1 MESVKGVGPGGPHD
15 HASGQEQNGGPGQ
28 DQDGGPG
35 PEQNGGPGQE
45 QDGGPGPEQNGG
57 PGQEQDGGPGP
68 EQNSGP
74 GQEQDGGPGPEQN
87 SGPGQ
92 DGGPSRPKAENPADL
107 ARLFLDRANA
117 GDVAGV
123 VALYEADAVLAFPP
137 GQITVGADAIREVY
151 ERFLSQRPTLTSAGQ
166 SEPLVNKDV
175 ALTSTR
181 LPGGGATVE
190 VARRQPDGTWLWAV
204 DQPRIA

>member
-1 MESVKGVGPGGPHD
+1 MKGAQGVGPGGSHD
-15 HASGQEQNGGPGQ
+15 HAPGREQNS
-28 DQDGGPG
+28 
-35 PEQNGGPGQE
+35 
-45 QDGGPGPEQNGG
+45 
-57 PGQEQDGGPGP
+57 GPGP

-74 GQEQDGGPGPEQN
+74 GL
-87 SGPGQ
+87 
-92 DGGPSRPKAENPADL
+92 PKAENPADL

-151 ERFLSQRPTLTSAGQ
+151 EQFLSQRPTLTSAGQ

-204 DQPRIA
+204 DQPRII

>member
-1 MESVKGVGPGGPHD
+1 MEGVKGVGPGGPHD
-15 HASGQEQNGGPGQ
+15 HASG
-28 DQDGGPG
+28 
-35 PEQNGGPGQE
+35 PEQNS
-45 QDGGPGPEQNGG
+45 
-57 PGQEQDGGPGP
+57 GPGP

-74 GQEQDGGPGPEQN
+74 GPEQNSGPGPEQN
-87 SGPGQ
+87 SGPGPEQNSGPGPEQ
-92 DGGPSRPKAENPADL
+92 DGGPGRPKAENPADL

-137 GQITVGADAIREVY
+137 GQITVGAHAIREVY
-151 ERFLSQRPTLTSAGQ
+151 ERFLSQRPTLASAGQ

-204 DQPRIA
+204 DQPRIV

>member
-1 MESVKGVGPGGPHD
+1 MEGVKGVGPGGPHD
-15 HASGQEQNGGPGQ
+15 HASGQEQNGGPG
-28 DQDGGPG
+28 
-35 PEQNGGPGQE
+35 PEQN
-45 QDGGPGPEQNGG
+45 
-57 PGQEQDGGPGP
+57 GGPGP

-74 GQEQDGGPGPEQN
+74 GPEQNSGPGPEQN
-87 SGPGQ
+87 SGPG
-92 DGGPSRPKAENPADL
+92 RPKAENPADL

-181 LPGGGATVE
+181 LPGGGATVG

-204 DQPRIA
+204 DQPRIV

>member
-1 MESVKGVGPGGPHD
+1 MKGAQGVGPGGSHD
-15 HASGQEQNGGPGQ
+15 HAPGREQNS
-28 DQDGGPG
+28 
-35 PEQNGGPGQE
+35 
-45 QDGGPGPEQNGG
+45 
-57 PGQEQDGGPGP
+57 GPGP

-74 GQEQDGGPGPEQN
+74 G
-87 SGPGQ
+87 
-92 DGGPSRPKAENPADL
+92 RPKAENPADL
-107 ARLFLDRANA
+107 ACLFLDRANA

-151 ERFLSQRPTLTSAGQ
+151 EQFLSQRPTLTSAGQ

-204 DQPRIA
+204 DQPRII

>member
-1 MESVKGVGPGGPHD
+1 MIMPRARGRMAEW
-15 HASGQEQNGGPGQ
+15 ARSGTADRAGSRRRTGLEQNGGPGREQ
-28 DQDGGPG
+28 RGPS
-35 PEQNGGPGQE
+35 PEQNGGPG
-45 QDGGPGPEQNGG
+45 
-57 PGQEQDGGPGP
+57 
-68 EQNSGP
+68 
-74 GQEQDGGPGPEQN
+74 
-87 SGPGQ
+87 
-92 DGGPSRPKAENPADL
+92 RPKAENPADL

-181 LPGGGATVE
+181 LPGGGATAE

-204 DQPRIA
+204 DQPRIV

>member
-1 MESVKGVGPGGPHD
+1 MEGVKGIGPGGPHD
-15 HASGQEQNGGPGQ
+15 HASGQKQNGGPGQ
-28 DQDGGPG
+28 K
-35 PEQNGGPGQE
+35 
-45 QDGGPGPEQNGG
+45 
-57 PGQEQDGGPGP
+57 
-68 EQNSGP
+68 QNSGP
-74 GQEQDGGPGPEQN
+74 GQKQDGGPG
-87 SGPGQ
+87 
-92 DGGPSRPKAENPADL
+92 RPKAENPADL

-117 GDVAGV
+117 GDIAGV

-151 ERFLSQRPTLTSAGQ
+151 ERFLSQRPTLASAGQ
-166 SEPLVNKDV
+166 AEPLVNKDV